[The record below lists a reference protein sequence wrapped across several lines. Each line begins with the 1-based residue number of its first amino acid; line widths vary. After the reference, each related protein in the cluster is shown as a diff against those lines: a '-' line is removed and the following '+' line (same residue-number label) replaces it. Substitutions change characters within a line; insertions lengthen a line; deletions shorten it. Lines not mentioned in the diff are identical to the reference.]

1 MVLLAED
8 RPGPHGLSDMR
19 HLSPYGDLVDL
30 TPPPGATPSSPS
42 DPGVSPASARLDTVM
57 RGLVTVSPVAIVAV
71 DEAGTIV
78 FANPRA
84 QELSGWDESL
94 VGRSVEVLIPADRVD
109 RHRMLREEYQ
119 EDPVFRE
126 VQHGAGLW
134 WRRRDG
140 TLVPVDISLTP
151 VEVEPGRSWTFAA
164 ATDVTERVRAQE
176 QVLDLTRSYRMLA
189 EINQAILRSD
199 GLGEVLQAT
208 CRVAVEE
215 GGFLAAWLG
224 RARPDGGTVVVD
236 AIAGP
241 ARDLVGP
248 VGTLVA
254 LGDRRLSGVTAAAL
268 RSGHSRAWAQV
279 HGVTQAPLPA
289 PVADLGVVDAVA
301 LPVRE
306 VDGEL
311 VVLTLYDGR
320 ADVFVPSL
328 VRMLEQVAFNLA
340 LAVERFEDK
349 ARVDRLAAHRRDLST
364 RLLSAQE
371 DERRRLAADLHDDP
385 IQTLA
390 ATELR
395 LGLLRGHL
403 APGRGRPAT
412 GDPGDPRD
420 PAKVLAMVDA
430 VRDGVRAAVSSLR
443 DVLAGL
449 EPPNLATSWEEA
461 VRSTAAQVLETS
473 MTRCTVVG
481 PSDGAATT
489 SWHGALGAQALRIV
503 QEALINVRDHAQ
515 ASEVEVRSRPADG
528 GVEVTVTDDGVGLP
542 EDGIHA
548 RRGHRG
554 VQTMQDRAETLGGWC
569 RVERVRTGGT
579 RVRFFLPEV
588 DGG

>member
-1 MVLLAED
+1 MAED
-8 RPGPHGLSDMR
+8 RPRACRLSDMR
-19 HLSPYGDLVDL
+19 QPTPYGDLVDL
-30 TPPPGATPSSPS
+30 TPPPSSEPAPGTPSE
-42 DPGVSPASARLDTVM
+42 GARLATVM
-57 RGLVTVSPVAIVAV
+57 HGLVTVTPVAVVAV
-71 DEAGTIV
+71 DDTGTIV
-78 FANPRA
+78 FANPKA

-94 VGRSVEVLIPADRVD
+94 VGRPVEVLVPTDRED
-109 RHRMLREEYQ
+109 RHRMLREEYLR
-119 EDPVFRE
+119 DPVFRE
-126 VQHGAGLW
+126 VEHGAGLW
-134 WRRRDG
+134 WKRRDG

-189 EINQAILRSD
+189 EVNQAILRSD
-199 GLGEVLQAT
+199 GLGEVLHAT

-224 RARPDGGTVVVD
+224 RARPDGDTVVVD

-254 LGDRRLSGVTAAAL
+254 LADRRLSGVTAAAL
-268 RSGHSRAWAQV
+268 RSGRSRAWAQV
-279 HGVTQAPLPA
+279 HGVTHEPLPA

-301 LPVRE
+301 LAVRE

-311 VVLTLYDGR
+311 LVLTLYDAR

-349 ARVDRLAAHRRDLST
+349 ARVDRLAEHRRDLSA

-395 LGLLRGHL
+395 VGMLRNRV
-403 APGRGRPAT
+403 APGRGGGGV
-412 GDPGDPRD
+412 GDPGDPRE
-420 PAKVLAMVDA
+420 AEKVLAMVDT

-473 MTRCTVVG
+473 TTRCTVVA
-481 PSDGAATT
+481 PPDGTASTLRY
-489 SWHGALGAQALRIV
+489 GALGAQALRIV
-503 QEALINVRDHAQ
+503 QEALINVRDHAR
-515 ASEVEVRSRPADG
+515 AAHVEVRSQQADG

-542 EDGIHA
+542 EDGVHP

-569 RVERVRTGGT
+569 RLERVATGGT
-579 RVRFFLPEV
+579 RVRFFLPAV
-588 DGG
+588 DED

>member
-1 MVLLAED
+1 M
-8 RPGPHGLSDMR
+8 
-19 HLSPYGDLVDL
+19 DL
-30 TPPPGATPSSPS
+30 TPRPGTTSSATPAAVEPPPDEPPGDGAH
-42 DPGVSPASARLDTVM
+42 LDAVM
-57 RGLVTVSPVAIVAV
+57 RALVDVSPVAVVAV
-71 DEAGTIV
+71 DGTGTVV
-78 FANPRA
+78 FANPQA
-84 QELSGWDESL
+84 QALSGWGEDL
-94 VGRSVEVLIPADRVD
+94 LGLPVEVLVPDDRVE
-109 RHRMLREEYQ
+109 RHRMLRDDYLEAPE
-119 EDPVFRE
+119 FRE
-126 VQHGAGLW
+126 FHHGAGLW
-134 WRRRDG
+134 WKRRDG
-140 TLVPVDISLTP
+140 GLVPVDISLTP
-151 VEVEPGRSWTFAA
+151 VELAPGRSWTFAA

-189 EINQAILRSD
+189 EVNQAILRSD

-224 RARPDGGTVVVD
+224 RARPDGDTVVVD

-268 RSGHSRAWAQV
+268 RTGHSRAWAQV
-279 HGVTQAPLPA
+279 SGPAHEPLPT

-349 ARVDRLAAHRRDLST
+349 ARVERLAAHRRDLSA

-371 DERRRLAADLHDDP
+371 DERRRLAAELHDDP

-395 LGLLRGHL
+395 ISMLRSRMT
-403 APGRGRPAT
+403 PGRESR
-412 GDPGDPRD
+412 PGDPAE
-420 PAKVLAMVDA
+420 PEKVLGMVDT
-430 VRDGVRAAVSSLR
+430 VRDGIRAAITSLR
-443 DVLAGL
+443 DVLTGL
-449 EPPNLATSWEEA
+449 EPPSLATSWEEA
-461 VRSTAAQVLETS
+461 VCTTAGQVLETS
-473 MTRCTVVG
+473 MTRWSVVAS
-481 PSDGAATT
+481 PDGAALRR
-489 SWHGALGAQALRIV
+489 WDGARGAQALRIV
-503 QEALINVRDHAQ
+503 QEALVNVRDHADAAQ
-515 ASEVEVRSRPADG
+515 VEVRTHPVDG

-542 EDGIHA
+542 EEGVHP

-554 VQTMQDRAETLGGWC
+554 VQTMQDRAETMGGWC
-569 RVERVRTGGT
+569 RLERVRTGGT
-579 RVRFFLPEV
+579 RVRFFLPAVES
-588 DGG
+588 G